1 MTYLRIARNHK
12 KNNQERTLFIK
23 SAFLLTKE
31 KPIMKNFY
39 SDINITI
46 HQGPGGCGKSTLLK
60 KLWRDDPQHT
70 LCLAPT
76 GIAAQ
81 RLRDEGCPALT
92 VHSAFNLPPV
102 AIPVFKESDYK
113 KNKDL
118 LDSLNQILI
127 DEMSM
132 ISCALMDWILSLL
145 NASAVNGHHICLH
158 LFGDVM
164 QLPPV
169 FIVPKK
175 IEVYKKQLYGTN
187 RFFFNAVR
195 FKEVSPSVHFMEKI
209 YRQSDSKFIAA
220 LARIRFGY
228 ESDSDIKLLD
238 NRVISREEF
247 AVQNGTSFL
256 TLVSTNKEREAINS
270 RELYDRNLW
279 ENGFT
284 YFADIVG
291 ENSPETLSQIPRTIT
306 LHIGEQI
313 VCTSNSESYKNG
325 TIGRIVDF
333 TDGKIPLP
341 IIITS
346 SGEEITVNQKTVK
359 TLVPI
364 INDGEVSYIE
374 TGSISQIA
382 CQCAY
387 AVTVHRAQGLTL
399 DSVYISLGNWA
410 AEGSL
415 YVALSRCKTIEGI
428 GLNRHIESKDIKL
441 DKEALT
447 FFEEFD
453 YQRTA

>member
-1 MTYLRIARNHK
+1 
-12 KNNQERTLFIK
+12 
-23 SAFLLTKE
+23 
-31 KPIMKNFY
+31 MKNFY

-60 KLWRDDPQHT
+60 ELWRNDPQHT

-92 VHSAFNLPPV
+92 IHSAFNLPPV
-102 AIPVFKESDYK
+102 ALPIFRETDYE
-113 KNKDL
+113 KNRVL
-118 LDSLNQILI
+118 LNSLNQILV

-132 ISCALMDWILSLL
+132 ISCALMDWFLSLL
-145 NASAVNGHHICLH
+145 SATAIKGHHIVLH

-169 FIVPKK
+169 FKVPKK
-175 IEVYKKQLYGTN
+175 IEAYKKQLYGTN
-187 RFFFNAVR
+187 RFFFNAVG

-209 YRQSDSKFIAA
+209 YRQSDSEFIAA

-228 ESDSDIKLLD
+228 EADSDIKLLD
-238 NRVISREEF
+238 SRVISREEF

-270 RELYDRNLW
+270 MELYVRNLR
-279 ENGFT
+279 ENGIT
-284 YFADIVG
+284 YFADILG
-291 ENSPETLSQIPRTIT
+291 ENSIETLSQIPETIT
-306 LHIGEQI
+306 LHTGEQV

-333 TDGKIPLP
+333 TDDKIPLP

-346 SGEEITVNQKTVK
+346 SGEEITVRQKTVK
-359 TLVPI
+359 TLVPV
-364 INDGEVSYIE
+364 INGGKVSYIE

-387 AVTVHRAQGLTL
+387 AVTIHRAQGLTL
-399 DSVYISLGNWA
+399 DAVYITLGNWA

-428 GLNRHIESKDIKL
+428 GLNRPIEAKDIKL

-447 FFEEFD
+447 FFEKFD
-453 YQRTA
+453 YQRVA

>member
-1 MTYLRIARNHK
+1 
-12 KNNQERTLFIK
+12 
-23 SAFLLTKE
+23 
-31 KPIMKNFY
+31 MKNFY

-70 LCLAPT
+70 LCLALT

-102 AIPVFKESDYK
+102 ALPIFRKADYE
-113 KNKDL
+113 KNRAL
-118 LDSLNQILI
+118 LNSLNQILI

-145 NASAVNGHHICLH
+145 NASALNGHIINLH

-169 FIVPKK
+169 FRVPWKMEEYRK
-175 IEVYKKQLYGTN
+175 RLYGES
-187 RFFFNAVR
+187 RFFFNAVG
-195 FKEVSPSVHFMEKI
+195 FNSIQPVVHFMEKV
-209 YRQSDSKFIAA
+209 YRQNDSKFIEA
-220 LARIRFGY
+220 LSRIRFGN
-228 ESDSDIKLLD
+228 ENESDIKLLD
-238 NRVISREEF
+238 SRVLSREEF
-247 AVQNGTSFL
+247 ASQNNVSFL
-256 TLVSTNKEREAINS
+256 TLVSTNKEKEVINS
-270 RELYDRNLW
+270 KELWNRNLR
-279 ENGFT
+279 ENGIT
-284 YFADIVG
+284 YFADIKG
-291 ENSPETLSQIPRTIT
+291 ENSIETLSQIPETIT
-306 LHIGEQI
+306 MHIGEQI
-313 VCTSNSESYKNG
+313 ICTSNSGLYKNG

-333 TDGKIPLP
+333 TDDKIPLP
-341 IIITS
+341 VIITS
-346 SGEEITVNQKTVK
+346 SGEEVTVKQKTVK

-382 CQCAY
+382 CQSAY

-399 DSVYISLGNWA
+399 DSVYIMLGNWA

-428 GLNRHIESKDIKL
+428 GLNRSIESKDIKR
-441 DKEALT
+441 DKEAIT
-447 FFEEFD
+447 FFEKYD
-453 YQRTA
+453 YQRAS